1 MRFTVPEEKVRLGD
15 KRYARYALFG
25 VRVDV
30 PYATGCG
37 SSREPVSLMAKGKS
51 KGGKAGGSEASGY
64 DLVRPVLEA
73 RHLLLGVASSADHK
87 LCAF

>member
-1 MRFTVPEEKVRLGD
+1 
-15 KRYARYALFG
+15 
-25 VRVDV
+25 
-30 PYATGCG
+30 
-37 SSREPVSLMAKGKS
+37 MAKGKS

-73 RHLLLGVASSADHK
+73 RHLLLGVVSTADHK